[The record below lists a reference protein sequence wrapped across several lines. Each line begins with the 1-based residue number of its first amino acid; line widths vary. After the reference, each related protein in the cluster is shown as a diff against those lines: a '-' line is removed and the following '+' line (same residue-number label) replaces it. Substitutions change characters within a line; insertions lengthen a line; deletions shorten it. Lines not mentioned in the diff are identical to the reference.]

1 MKNVRRDIM
10 SAQPQSKFEGNSLFT
25 PIVRCPAAECVVLPV
40 DLCAHRD
47 SRSHSCRHD
56 IPDGKK
62 RGSRGQEAP
71 KPYTG
76 GHEMAEKKLSR
87 DIDVMV
93 QELLEVRQELLCRL
107 STANQWLKTAGI
119 IILCLIGVKI
129 A

>member
-1 MKNVRRDIM
+1 
-10 SAQPQSKFEGNSLFT
+10 
-25 PIVRCPAAECVVLPV
+25 
-40 DLCAHRD
+40 
-47 SRSHSCRHD
+47 
-56 IPDGKK
+56 
-62 RGSRGQEAP
+62 
-71 KPYTG
+71 
-76 GHEMAEKKLSR
+76 MAEKKLSR